1 MLIIFGPSG
10 SVLDGSVPIKVSI
23 WEVFGQV
30 IIVEFGNSLDEP
42 ILGEL
47 WILNQVGSELTFG
60 FHSEIER
67 DCSEA
72 FELGGG
78 FEEHG

>member
-1 MLIIFGPSG
+1 M
-10 SVLDGSVPIKVSI
+10 
-23 WEVFGQV
+23 
-30 IIVEFGNSLDEP
+30 
-42 ILGEL
+42 LGEL

-60 FHSEIER
+60 FHGEIER